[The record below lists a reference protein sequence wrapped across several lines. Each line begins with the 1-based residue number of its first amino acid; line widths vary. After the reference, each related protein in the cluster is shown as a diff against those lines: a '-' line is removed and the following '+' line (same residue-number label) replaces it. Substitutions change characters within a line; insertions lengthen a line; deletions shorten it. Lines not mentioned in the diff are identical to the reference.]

1 MGIWKLSPNADD
13 LEELPVYWA
22 MARHQKTLFNHLPKP
37 SQASIQE
44 KHTETFDSSD
54 KFVVL
59 VSSSSNQDDSNVLPS
74 EYEIEKRKTTVSGYI
89 MLMAPRN
96 IM

>member
-1 MGIWKLSPNADD
+1 MSDAISVIESDPELSFSQKKEDIAFYEDQRHSRKCQRYKSKLPEAMGG
-13 LEELPVYWA
+13 
-22 MARHQKTLFNHLPKP
+22 
-37 SQASIQE
+37 
-44 KHTETFDSSD
+44 DSSD
-54 KFVVL
+54 KFVAL